1 MKDVRMSKFKFAL
14 LVGLVVIVTAC
25 SGQAPATPT
34 VAPTAT
40 QSVASLPPTVTR
52 ATPLAPPTAV
62 AATPTQPK
70 PASPPKLDPANACKA
85 SAGLAE
91 IGGFPTSL
99 PTDQSKGSDKAPAVL
114 YEYSDFQ

>member
-1 MKDVRMSKFKFAL
+1 MSKLKFML
-14 LVGLVVIVTAC
+14 LVGLVAIVTAC
-25 SGQAPATPT
+25 GGQAPAKPT

-40 QSVASLPPTVTR
+40 QAVASLPPTVTR
-52 ATPLAPPTAV
+52 ATPSASPTAV
-62 AATPTQPK
+62 AATPAQPK
-70 PASPPKLDPANACKA
+70 PASPPKLDPAGMCKA
-85 SAGLAE
+85 SAGLPK